1 MNPAVDPFTPLL
13 NLVQRYKR
21 DVHRLSDPASEDDL
35 RSAEAH
41 LGTLLP
47 LELKGFLRRWN
58 GGDLFRGALHLRAAH
73 ELASPSEERRE
84 LVVVADGPG
93 PRRWAFARDGQG
105 GTVFGELVED
115 RLEPLH
121 DRYHRWLFGTLRIL
135 DQDLRQDEDAL
146 MARLEVDPDA
156 GPLLLMRG
164 ERALASGDPETAR
177 SCYQKATAADPGLVR
192 PWQRLGELHLVDG
205 DRAQGRFAL
214 MKALR
219 ATRLPTAY
227 PGLATIEAGVLRT
240 LGGLFPDGDETW
252 ERELSSFL
260 EERVLDVR
268 SEGGLELYR
277 AAAVERVRVVLAR
290 GDRSAASTSCVEA
303 LERAKAFAL
312 RRAAELAD
320 LRLLHVRLLTQLGRH
335 DAAERELRTLRDH
348 DQPEVR
354 GRALVALGRIVVA
367 RQERWGES
375 VLTEALSLPLD
386 DRDACEAR
394 ILLAA
399 RLVALARLDEAGELL
414 SQADALAVR
423 SHLSVLQGEVCLAL
437 GDLARAARDTDA
449 ALRGWEAALDR
460 GLEARD
466 GELRLRATLR
476 LGDLAVLRGDTQSAV
491 LAWQEAAQGFADL
504 ELPLREAWALTR
516 MLQLAPN
523 DEVERR
529 ARALFREA
537 ELAAGIASLDGA
549 TGGGLASLPWRI
561 EACARYA
568 RERHEA
574 QRARPPLR
582 RPDAERP
589 ERRLEAHRVAIA
601 ASDAGVVQALG
612 DELAALGTALERSG
626 ARSLDPEV
634 TSFMACAD
642 LLASHKSL
650 DAANHL
656 LARLNAQNLPEIPL
670 ASLKGSITRSPN
682 ALVVDGLL
690 ERIEKPDDPR
700 VTALAA
706 EILGW
711 RRERAA
717 VAPLRALL
725 APENSRPVRRAAVV
739 ALGRIGDITVTD
751 ELVPL
756 MDELAE
762 EVAIALLLLGDRR
775 GVDLHAQALAA
786 GDDKLA
792 RSPGEIVGRYG
803 GPAYML
809 LLVNS
814 AGGAGP
820 RALGA
825 LQGLGY
831 LGSANHRVIDRL
843 IGALEDRDRRLAGVA
858 CTALEIITGHR
869 EDPEEPGV
877 QARWCRWWEDHGHH
891 FRDGVRYR
899 NGQPHSAALLV
910 DRLAHD
916 DVLVRRSSY
925 DELVI
930 TTGESL
936 PFDADGP
943 WRVQVAHLAG
953 WRAWCERTRP
963 DAGTWTFDGHP
974 IG

>member
-13 NLVQRYKR
+13 NLVSRYKR
-21 DVHRLSDPASEDDL
+21 DVHRLCEPASEDDL

-73 ELASPSEERRE
+73 ELASASEEQRE

-93 PRRWAFARDGQG
+93 PRTWAFARDGQG
-105 GTVFGELVED
+105 GTVFGEVRDGRLV
-115 RLEPLH
+115 PLH

-135 DQDLRQDEDAL
+135 DQDLREDEDAL

-156 GPLLLMRG
+156 GPLLLTRG
-164 ERALASGDPETAR
+164 ERALAAGDPDTAR
-177 SCYQKATAADPGLVR
+177 TCYRKATAADPGLVR
-192 PWQRLGELHLVDG
+192 PWQRLGELYLVDG
-205 DRAQGRFAL
+205 DRSQARFAL
-214 MKALR
+214 LKALR

-227 PGLATIEAGVLRT
+227 PGLVTIEEGVLRT
-240 LGGLFPDGDETW
+240 LGSLFPAGDESW
-252 ERELSSFL
+252 ERELTSLL

-268 SEGGLELYR
+268 SEGGLALYR

-290 GDRSAASTSCVEA
+290 GDRAGASRSCVEA
-303 LERAKAFAL
+303 LDRAKAFAL
-312 RRAAELAD
+312 RRASELAD
-320 LRLLHVRLLTQLGRH
+320 LRLLHVKLLTQLGQH

-348 DQPEVR
+348 DDPAVR
-354 GRALVALGRIVVA
+354 GRALVALGRIVVG
-367 RQERWGES
+367 RQERWAES
-375 VLTEALSLPLD
+375 VLREALGYALSD
-386 DRDACEAR
+386 EDACEAR
-394 ILLAA
+394 VLLAA
-399 RLVALARLDEAGELL
+399 RLVALDRLDEAGTLL
-414 SQADALAVR
+414 GEADALAVR
-423 SHLSVLQGEVCLAL
+423 CHDPALQGEVCLAL
-437 GDLARAARDTDA
+437 GDLARAAQDA
-449 ALRGWEAALDR
+449 EGALRGWEAAMDR
-460 GLEARD
+460 AMEA
-466 GELRLRATLR
+466 GAHELRLRATLR
-476 LGDLAVLRGDTQSAV
+476 LGDLSLVRGDAEGAM

-504 ELPLREAWALTR
+504 QLPLRQAWALTR
-516 MLQLAPN
+516 MLQLGHG

-529 ARALFREA
+529 ARSLFQEA
-537 ELAAGIASLDGA
+537 ELSAGIAALDTA
-549 TGGGLASLPWRI
+549 TGQGLDSLPWRL
-561 EACARYA
+561 EACARYE

-589 ERRLEAHRVAIA
+589 ERRLEAHRAAIA
-601 ASDAGVVQALG
+601 SGDEAIVVALG
-612 DELAALGTALERSG
+612 QRLEALGNALERSG

-634 TSFMACAD
+634 TTFMACAD
-642 LLASHKSL
+642 LVASHGSV

-656 LARLNAQNLPEIPL
+656 LARLSAQNLPEIPL

-690 ERIEKPDDPR
+690 ERIEKPGDPR

-706 EILGW
+706 EMLGW
-711 RRERAA
+711 RRERASVPA
-717 VAPLRALL
+717 LRKLL
-725 APENSRPVRRAAVV
+725 GPDHSRPVRRAAVV

-786 GDDKLA
+786 GDENLA
-792 RSPGEIVGRYG
+792 RPPGEIVGRYG

-814 AGGAGP
+814 AGGTGP

-831 LGSANHRVIDRL
+831 LGNPNHRVLDRL
-843 IGALEDRDRRLAGVA
+843 IGALDHRDRRLAGVA
-858 CTALEIITGHR
+858 CTALELITGHR

-877 QARWCRWWEDHGHH
+877 QARWCRWWEDHGHR
-891 FRDGVRYR
+891 FQEGVRYR
-899 NGQPHSAALLV
+899 NGLLHSPKVLI
-910 DRLAHD
+910 DRLEHD

-943 WRVQVAHLAG
+943 WRVQLAHRAAWAAWVA
-953 WRAWCERTRP
+953 RAQLPEGRWM
-963 DAGTWTFDGHP
+963 FDGDP